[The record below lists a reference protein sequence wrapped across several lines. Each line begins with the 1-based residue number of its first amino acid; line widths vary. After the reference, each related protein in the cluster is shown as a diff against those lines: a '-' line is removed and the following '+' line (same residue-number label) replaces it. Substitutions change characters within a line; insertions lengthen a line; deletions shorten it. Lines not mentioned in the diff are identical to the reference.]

1 MCAPGNREFPIE
13 EIGAEYSGK
22 KRKITMGAVTSLS
35 DLKPGS
41 TGEVVSLQARGLTRR
56 RLMDLGLVPGTRVV
70 ALRRSPSGDPTA
82 FFIRGAAI
90 ALRREESRQVLVR
103 PV

>member
-1 MCAPGNREFPIE
+1 M
-13 EIGAEYSGK
+13 S
-22 KRKITMGAVTSLS
+22 AVTSLS
-35 DLKPGS
+35 NLRPGS
-41 TGEVVSLQARGLTRR
+41 AGEVVSLQARGLTRR

-82 FFIRGAAI
+82 FFIRGATI
-90 ALRREESRQVLVR
+90 ALRREEGQQVLVR